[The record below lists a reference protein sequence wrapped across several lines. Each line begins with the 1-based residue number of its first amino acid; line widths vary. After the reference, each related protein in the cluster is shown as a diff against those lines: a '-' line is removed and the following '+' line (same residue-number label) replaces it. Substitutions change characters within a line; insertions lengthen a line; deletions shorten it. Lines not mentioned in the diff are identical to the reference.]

1 VTAENPENRAGQAGH
16 PAVDEVLAGLDDL
29 DSRPVSEHVAVF
41 ESAHDRL
48 RGALADAGCAGA
60 TASDA

>member
-1 VTAENPENRAGQAGH
+1 VTAENPEHPAGQTGH

-29 DSRPVSEHVAVF
+29 DSRPVNEHVAVF

-48 RGALADAGCAGA
+48 REALAGGAGA
-60 TASDA
+60 TAPDA